1 MMEQQQ
7 YQLGPKE
14 IMAFLPHRA
23 PFLLVD
29 RILEIS
35 GPHPMDDDNPKHKI
49 GMKVI
54 GVKNVTMNEPQF
66 TGHFPTSPVMPGV
79 LMIETMAQVCSF
91 SLYPYA
97 APRMKAGEIF
107 QCVLV
112 GIDNARFRSLVIPGD
127 SLRIEAEVTGCRTS
141 IWTFSCKAYV
151 EGKLVAEANV
161 MANLIPSS
169 QKQVL

>member
-1 MMEQQQ
+1 MEQKPH

-14 IMAFLPHRA
+14 IMAYLPHRY

-35 GPHPMDDDNPKHKI
+35 GPNPMDDENTKNKI
-49 GMKVI
+49 GIKVV
-54 GVKNVTMNEPQF
+54 GLKNVTFSEPQF

-79 LMIETMAQVCSF
+79 LLIEAMAQTCSF

-97 APRMKAGEIF
+97 QPRKKEGEIF
-107 QCVLV
+107 QCILV
-112 GIDNARFRSLVIPGD
+112 GVDNARFRALVTPGD
-127 SLRIEAEVTGCRTS
+127 SLRIETEVTGCRTS
-141 IWTFSCKAYV
+141 LWTFECKAYV
-151 EGKLVAEANV
+151 EGKLVAEAKI

-169 QKQVL
+169 QKQVI